1 MSEQRIRIK
10 TEDQTIWII
19 GWIAHQ
25 DDLNEKDEFI
35 LIFKI
40 VLSLGIGWF
49 AHQDDLKEKDECIL
63 FLKIV
68 LGKMASATRNW
79 INSPPPPLTQM
90 RRPLPLVL
98 SLSFLYGELAVCS
111 MPVPCSGLAMAPGG
125 KFFFSLLCTN
135 KELARFRLGGGEE
148 EEGVGGGKLEAVD
161 STPSQH
167 ALAIHSMQFSPW
179 GDLVLL
185 GESLSAVQSML
196 RTRIRG
202 TRIIL
207 PQIRIQT
214 WF

>member
-1 MSEQRIRIK
+1 
-10 TEDQTIWII
+10 
-19 GWIAHQ
+19 
-25 DDLNEKDEFI
+25 
-35 LIFKI
+35 
-40 VLSLGIGWF
+40 
-49 AHQDDLKEKDECIL
+49 
-63 FLKIV
+63 
-68 LGKMASATRNW
+68 
-79 INSPPPPLTQM
+79 M

-202 TRIIL
+202 THFATDSDSDLIL
-207 PQIRIQT
+207 AHLDNVKTKNKIANLKGYSHEILNGCK